1 MNYILKFKLLNFQ
14 KKNGIRYSYEVRVGK
29 YFVARTQKE

>member
-14 KKNGIRYSYEVRVGK
+14 KKNIIRYSYEVKVGK
-29 YFVARTQKE
+29 YFVDRIQKE

>member
-14 KKNGIRYSYEVRVGK
+14 KENIIRYSYEVRVGK
-29 YFVARTQKE
+29 YFVDKTQKE